1 MLMAN
6 MQSPRDPKLIRNI
19 LIKGLILFLL
29 ANLVFAIIKPMPFL
43 GHISG
48 YNRLFPGR
56 VRLPYGE
63 RPDLAYNLSLFSL
76 EAMFASH
83 EIASMP
89 KPEDEY
95 RVILIGDSSIWG
107 FLLHPEDTL
116 SGLLNAQSLSVAGR
130 KLHIYNL
137 GYPTM
142 SITKDLVMLNYALH
156 YQPDLVVWLFTLE
169 SMPCDKQLDSEILQ
183 HNPEI
188 VRSLISA
195 YGLKL
200 NPMDPDFIRPTFWDQ
215 TIAGERRAL
224 ADLIRLQIYGVMWSA
239 TGIDQY
245 YPEKY
250 DPPQRDLDPDDTF
263 HGMKPPTLNP
273 DDLALEVLDTGV
285 KMAGNIPILLI
296 NEPIYIS
303 DGKNSDIRY
312 NFFYP
317 RWIYDLYRQLLAEQ
331 SHTKGWRYFDV
342 WDLVPAN
349 EYTNSAIHL
358 TPSGET
364 LLAEQVRMAIMGVIG
379 K

>member
-1 MLMAN
+1 MET
-6 MQSPRDPKLIRNI
+6 PKDPKFICNI
-19 LIKGLILFLL
+19 VIKGLILFLL
-29 ANLVFAIIKPMPFL
+29 ANLVFAILKPMAFL
-43 GHISG
+43 GRISV
-48 YNRLFPGR
+48 YNHLFPGR

-63 RPDLAYNLSLFSL
+63 RPDISYNLSLFNL

-89 KPEDEY
+89 KPKDEY
-95 RVILIGDSSIWG
+95 CVILIGDSSVWG
-107 FLLHPEDTL
+107 FLLHPQDTL
-116 SGLLNAQSLSVAGR
+116 SAVLNAQSLSVAGR

-142 SITKDLVMLNYALH
+142 SITKDLVILNYALN

-169 SMPCDKQLDSEILQ
+169 SMPRDKQLASEILQ

-188 VRSLISA
+188 VRSLIST

-200 NPMDPDFIRPTFWDQ
+200 NPEDPDFVRPTFWDHS
-215 TIAGERRAL
+215 IAGERRAL
-224 ADLIRLQIYGVMWSA
+224 ADLIRLQIYGMMWSA

-263 HGMKPPTLNP
+263 HGLKPPTLNP

-285 KMAGNIPILLI
+285 KMAGNIPILLV

-317 RWIYDLYRQLLAEQ
+317 RWIYDQYRQLLTER
-331 SHTKGWRYFDV
+331 SHMKGWRYFDV
-342 WDLVPAN
+342 WDLVPAID
-349 EYTNSAIHL
+349 YTNSAIHL
-358 TPSGET
+358 TPRGET
-364 LLAEQVRMAIMGVIG
+364 LLAEQVRMAILGVIG

>member
-1 MLMAN
+1 MET
-6 MQSPRDPKLIRNI
+6 PKDPKFICNI
-19 LIKGLILFLL
+19 VIKGLILFLL
-29 ANLVFAIIKPMPFL
+29 ANLVFAILKPMAFL
-43 GHISG
+43 GRISV
-48 YNRLFPGR
+48 YNHLFPGR

-63 RPDLAYNLSLFSL
+63 RPDISYNLSLFNL

-89 KPEDEY
+89 KPKDEY
-95 RVILIGDSSIWG
+95 RVILIGDSSVWG
-107 FLLHPEDTL
+107 FLLHPQDTL
-116 SGLLNAQSLSVAGR
+116 SAMLNAQSMSVAGR

-142 SITKDLVMLNYALH
+142 SITKDLVILNYALN

-169 SMPCDKQLDSEILQ
+169 SMPRDKQLASEILQ

-188 VRSLISA
+188 VRSLIST

-200 NPMDPDFIRPTFWDQ
+200 NPEDPDFVRPTFWDH

-224 ADLIRLQIYGVMWSA
+224 ADLIRLQIYGGMWSA

-263 HGMKPPTLNP
+263 HGLKPPTLNP

-285 KMAGNIPILLI
+285 KMAGNIPILLV

-317 RWIYDLYRQLLAEQ
+317 RWIYDQYRQLLAER
-331 SHTKGWRYFDV
+331 SHTKGWQYVDV
-342 WDLVPAN
+342 WDLVPAID
-349 EYTNSAIHL
+349 YTNSAIHL
-358 TPSGET
+358 TPRGET
-364 LLAEQVRMAIMGVIG
+364 LLAEQVRMAILGVIG

>member
-1 MLMAN
+1 MVN
-6 MQSPRDPKLIRNI
+6 METPKEPKFIGNI
-19 LIKGLILFLL
+19 VIKGVILFLL
-29 ANLVFAIIKPMPFL
+29 ANLVFAIIKPMAFL
-43 GHISG
+43 GRISV
-48 YNRLFPGR
+48 YNHLFPGR

-63 RPDLAYNLSLFSL
+63 RPDAAYNLSLFNL

-89 KPEDEY
+89 KPKDEY
-95 RVILIGDSSIWG
+95 RVILIGDSSVWG
-107 FLLHPEDTL
+107 YLLHPQDTL
-116 SGLLNAQSLSVAGR
+116 SAVLNAQSLSVAGK

-142 SITKDLVMLNYALH
+142 SITKDLVVLDYTLR

-169 SMPCDKQLDSEILQ
+169 SMPRDKQLASEILQ

-188 VRSLISA
+188 VRSLIST

-200 NPMDPDFIRPTFWDQ
+200 NPEDPDFVCPTFWDH

-250 DPPQRDLDPDDTF
+250 DPPQRDLDPEDTF
-263 HGMKPPTLNP
+263 HGLIPPTLNP
-273 DDLALEVLDTGV
+273 EDLALEVLDTGV
-285 KMAGNIPILLI
+285 KMAGNIPILLV
-296 NEPIYIS
+296 NEPIFIS
-303 DGKNSDIRY
+303 DGTNSDIRY

-317 RWIYDLYRQLLAEQ
+317 RWIYDQYRQLLAERSQ
-331 SHTKGWRYFDV
+331 TMGWRYFDV
-342 WDLVPAN
+342 WDLIPAI

-358 TPSGET
+358 TPRGET
-364 LLAEQVRMAIMGVIG
+364 LLAEQVRMAIMDVIG

>member
-1 MLMAN
+1 MAN
-6 MQSPRDPKLIRNI
+6 METPKESKFICNI
-19 LIKGLILFLL
+19 VIKGVILFLL
-29 ANLVFAIIKPMPFL
+29 ANLVFSIFKPMAFL
-43 GHISG
+43 GRISI
-48 YNRLFPGR
+48 YNHLFPGR

-63 RPDLAYNLSLFSL
+63 RPDVAYNLSLFNL

-89 KPEDEY
+89 KPKDEY
-95 RVILIGDSSIWG
+95 RVILIGDSSVWG
-107 FLLHPEDTL
+107 FLLHPQDTL
-116 SGLLNAQSLSVAGR
+116 SAVLNAQSLSVAGR

-142 SITKDLVMLNYALH
+142 SITKDLVILNYALR
-156 YQPDLVVWLFTLE
+156 YQPDLIVWLFTLE
-169 SMPCDKQLDSEILQ
+169 SMPRDKQLASEILQ

-188 VRSLISA
+188 VRSLIST

-200 NPMDPDFIRPTFWDQ
+200 NPEDPDFLRPTFWDH

-263 HGMKPPTLNP
+263 HGLKPPTLNP

-285 KMAGNIPILLI
+285 KMAGNIPILLV

-303 DGKNSDIRY
+303 DGINSDIRY

-317 RWIYDLYRQLLAEQ
+317 RWINDQYRQLLAER
-331 SHTKGWRYFDV
+331 SHTKGWRYFDM
-342 WDLVPAN
+342 WDLVPAID
-349 EYTNSAIHL
+349 YTNSAIHL
-358 TPSGET
+358 TPRGET
-364 LLAEQVRMAIMGVIG
+364 LLAEQVRMAIMDVIG

>member
-1 MLMAN
+1 MVN
-6 MQSPRDPKLIRNI
+6 METPKEPKFIGNI
-19 LIKGLILFLL
+19 VIKGVILFLL
-29 ANLVFAIIKPMPFL
+29 ANLVFAIIKPMAFL
-43 GHISG
+43 GRISV
-48 YNRLFPGR
+48 YNHLFPGR

-63 RPDLAYNLSLFSL
+63 RPDAAYNLSLFNL

-89 KPEDEY
+89 KPKDEY
-95 RVILIGDSSIWG
+95 RVILIGDSSVWG
-107 FLLHPEDTL
+107 YLLHPQDTL
-116 SGLLNAQSLSVAGR
+116 SAVLNAQSLSVAGK

-142 SITKDLVMLNYALH
+142 SITKDLVVLDYTLR

-169 SMPCDKQLDSEILQ
+169 SMPRDKQLASEILQ

-188 VRSLISA
+188 VRSLIST

-200 NPMDPDFIRPTFWDQ
+200 NPEDPDFIYPTFWDH

-224 ADLIRLQIYGVMWSA
+224 ADLIRLQIFGVMWSA

-250 DPPQRDLDPDDTF
+250 DPPQRNLDPEDTF
-263 HGMKPPTLNP
+263 HGLKPPTLNSE
-273 DDLALEVLDTGV
+273 DLALEVLDTGV
-285 KMAGNIPILLI
+285 KMAGNIPILLV
-296 NEPIYIS
+296 NEPIFIS
-303 DGKNSDIRY
+303 DGTNSDIRY

-317 RWIYDLYRQLLAEQ
+317 RWIYDQYRQLLAERSQ
-331 SHTKGWRYFDV
+331 TMGWRYFDV
-342 WDLVPAN
+342 WDLIPAI

-358 TPSGET
+358 TPRGET
-364 LLAEQVRMAIMGVIG
+364 LLAEQVRMAIMDVIG